1 MPACSPFQYVT
12 CSFHVTRKP
21 GHSSNSCGMICSL
34 EITVLRQVPRR
45 VARQG
50 KGRQRP
56 LVSCSSPTVSA
67 STAVTTESKPVFST
81 AVAGHDTGSYAVSE
95 ELRLEIV
102 SGLLDYRT
110 CSLKKPRP
118 SASGSCWQTTRITM
132 GVVAASGRCSSI
144 SPDSTNAKYR
154 LIFCCGVDWCDPES
168 CQSRLSEI
176 VNTMHPALD
185 SLMTSTAPGSSTHT
199 CSNYLLSAPLEK
211 LIHSKSAPPF
221 TRGSGL
227 DAFRVQRE

>member
-1 MPACSPFQYVT
+1 
-12 CSFHVTRKP
+12 
-21 GHSSNSCGMICSL
+21 
-34 EITVLRQVPRR
+34 
-45 VARQG
+45 
-50 KGRQRP
+50 
-56 LVSCSSPTVSA
+56 
-67 STAVTTESKPVFST
+67 
-81 AVAGHDTGSYAVSE
+81 
-95 ELRLEIV
+95 
-102 SGLLDYRT
+102 
-110 CSLKKPRP
+110 
-118 SASGSCWQTTRITM
+118 
-132 GVVAASGRCSSI
+132 
-144 SPDSTNAKYR
+144 
-154 LIFCCGVDWCDPES
+154 VDWCDPES